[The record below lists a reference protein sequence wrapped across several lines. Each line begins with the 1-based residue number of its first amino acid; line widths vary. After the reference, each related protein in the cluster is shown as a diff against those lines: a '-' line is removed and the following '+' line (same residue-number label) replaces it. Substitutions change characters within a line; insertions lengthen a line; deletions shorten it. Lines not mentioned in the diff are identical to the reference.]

1 MFKNY
6 LKIAW
11 RNLKKNKGYSIIN
24 IGGLAVGLAV
34 VTIIGLWIY
43 DEITFNTN
51 HENYEQ
57 IARVMVHKTSN
68 GEKRTRYIIPYPL
81 GDELRNT
88 YESDFNY
95 VVMSS
100 GPGDNILSVEEKN
113 LTQHGAFMEVD
124 VLRMLSLPMIYGNH
138 DALKD
143 PNSIVIS
150 LATAKAFFGD
160 ADPVG
165 KQMKINNSLNVLV
178 TGVFDD
184 LPYNSAFRE
193 LKFIAPWELYV
204 SSTDW
209 VRAARDQ
216 SMWDNNSYLLYAQI
230 SENSEMQA
238 VSDKIKNTIYDNLSD
253 GDRGSNPEIFL
264 HAMKDWH
271 LKSSWKNG
279 EQTNGLMQYVW
290 LFGIIGLFVLL
301 LACINFMNLSTAQS
315 EKRAKEVGVRKTV
328 GSNKNQLINQF
339 FVESFV
345 VTLFASFL
353 AMFFVF
359 LFIPSFNQLA
369 DKQIVFPFT
378 SISFWGICL
387 GLVFITGILA
397 GSYPALYL
405 SSFRPVKVL
414 KGTFKSGKSAM
425 SFRKALVIVQF
436 TISLILIIGTMVINR
451 QIDHSK
457 NRSIGYEKSQLIMIE
472 KNTEDYEGKYNLLRD
487 ELIKNKTIEEM
498 SESSSPMTEVWNS
511 NSGFE
516 WEGKDP
522 DFDTNIITFFVT
534 HDYGKTV
541 DWNVIKGRDFSRDFA
556 TDSTAFVLNEA
567 AVKYMGL
574 ENPVGKTIRWG
585 GEEHKVIGVVK
596 NIITESP
603 FEPVKQAIY
612 LIDYSTTNWIAIRLS
627 SANSI
632 TQSLAQIETV
642 FNKYVPNVPFDYE
655 FVDAAFAGKFRS
667 EERIRKLSGIFAFL
681 AIFICCLGLFGLASF
696 VAEQRTKEIGVRKVL
711 GASVLSLWKMIS
723 KDFVILVAISCLIA
737 VPIANYFMSQWLQ
750 SYEYR
755 MEISWWVFGFAVGGA
770 LVVTLLTVSFQAIK
784 AALVDP
790 VKSLRTE

>member
-11 RNLKKNKGYSIIN
+11 RNLKKNRGYSIIN
-24 IGGLAVGLAV
+24 IGGLAVGIAV

-57 IARVMVHKTSN
+57 IAQVMVHKTSN
-68 GEKRTRYIIPYPL
+68 GEKRTRSIIPYPL
-81 GDELRNT
+81 GDELRNS
-88 YESDFNY
+88 YGSDFNY

-100 GPGDNILSVEEKN
+100 GHGDNILSLEEKN
-113 LTQHGAFMEVD
+113 LTQHGAFMEAE
-124 VLRMLSLPMIYGNH
+124 VLRMLSLHMIYGNH
-138 DALKD
+138 DGLME

-165 KQMKINNSLNVLV
+165 KQMKINNSLSVLV
-178 TGVFDD
+178 TGVFND
-184 LPYNSAFRE
+184 LPYNSEFRE
-193 LKFIAPWELYV
+193 LKFIAPWKLYV

-209 VRAARDQ
+209 VKAARDQ

-230 SENSEMQA
+230 SENSDMQV

-264 HAMKDWH
+264 HSMKDWH
-271 LKSSWKNG
+271 LQSSWKNG
-279 EQTNGLMQYVW
+279 VQTDGLMQYVW

-328 GSNKNQLINQF
+328 GSNKNQLISQF
-339 FVESFV
+339 FVESFL
-345 VTLFASFL
+345 VTLFAFL
-353 AMFFVF
+353 LAILFVF
-359 LFIPSFNQLA
+359 LLLPAFNQLA
-369 DKQIVFPFT
+369 DKQIIFPLT
-378 SISFWGICL
+378 SISFWLICL

-436 TISLILIIGTMVINR
+436 TISLVLIIGTMVIKD
-451 QIDHSK
+451 QIEHSK
-457 NRSIGYEKSQLIMIE
+457 NRSIGYEKSQLIMIG

-487 ELIKNKTIEEM
+487 ELIKNKVIEEM
-498 SESSSPMTEVWNS
+498 AESSSPLTEVWNS
-511 NSGFE
+511 NGGFY
-516 WEGKDP
+516 WEGKNP
-522 DFDTNIITFFVT
+522 DFDTNIITFFIT

-541 DWNVIKGRDFSRDFA
+541 DWNVLEGRDFSRDFA

-574 ENPVGKTIRWG
+574 ENPVGKTIRWR

-603 FEPVKQAIY
+603 FEPVKQAVY
-612 LIDYSTTNWIAIRLS
+612 LIDYGNTNWIEIRLLS
-627 SANSI
+627 DTSI

-642 FNKYVPNVPFDYE
+642 FNKYVPNVPFEYE
-655 FVDAAFAGKFRS
+655 FVDEAFAGKFKA
-667 EERIRKLSGIFAFL
+667 EERIRYLSGIFAFL

-696 VAEQRTKEIGVRKVL
+696 VAEQRTKEIGMRKIL
-711 GASVLSLWKMIS
+711 GASVLSLWKMLS
-723 KDFVILVAISCLIA
+723 KDFVILVSISCLIA
-737 VPIANYFMSQWLQ
+737 LPVAHYFMNQWLNN
-750 SYEYR
+750 YEYR
-755 MEISWWVFGFAVGGA
+755 MEISWGVFVFAAVGA
-770 LVVTLLTVSFQAIK
+770 LTVTILTVSFQAIK
-784 AALVDP
+784 AALINP
-790 VKSLRTE
+790 IKSLRSE

>member
-6 LKIAW
+6 LKFAW

-24 IGGLAVGLAV
+24 IGGLAVGIAV

-51 HENYEQ
+51 HENYGH
-57 IARVMVHKTSN
+57 IAQVMVNRTSN
-68 GEKRTRYIIPYPL
+68 GEKRTRSIIPYPL
-81 GDELRNT
+81 GNELRKS
-88 YESDFNY
+88 YGSDFKY

-100 GPGDNILSVEEKN
+100 GHGDNILSVAEKN
-113 LTQHGAFMEVD
+113 LTQHGAFMEAD
-124 VLRMLSLPMIYGNH
+124 VLRMLSLNM
-138 DALKD
+138 LKGSNNGLME

-160 ADPVG
+160 ADPIG
-165 KQMKINNSLNVLV
+165 RQMKINNALSVLV

-184 LPYNSAFRE
+184 LPYNSEFRE

-209 VRAARDQ
+209 VRTARDQ
-216 SMWDNNSYLLYAQI
+216 NLWDNNSYSLYAQI
-230 SENSEMQA
+230 SDNSDMQA
-238 VSDKIKNTIYDNLSD
+238 VSDKIKQTIYNNLSE
-253 GDRGSNPEIFL
+253 GDRQSNPEIFL
-264 HAMKDWH
+264 HSMKDWH

-279 EQTNGLMQYVW
+279 VQTDGLMQYVW

-328 GSNKNQLINQF
+328 GSNKNQLIAQF
-339 FVESFV
+339 FVESFL
-345 VTLFASFL
+345 VTFFAFFL
-353 AMFFVF
+353 AILFV
-359 LFIPSFNQLA
+359 LVLIPSFNQLA
-369 DKQIVFPFT
+369 DKEIVFPLT
-378 SISFWGICL
+378 NISFWLICL
-387 GLVFITGILA
+387 GLIFITGILA

-436 TISLILIIGTMVINR
+436 TISLVLIIGTMVIR
-451 QIDHSK
+451 DQIEYSK
-457 NRSIGYEKSQLIMIE
+457 DRPIGYEKSQLVMIG
-472 KNTEDYEGKYNLLRD
+472 KNTEDYEGKYNLLRN
-487 ELIKNKTIEEM
+487 ELLKDGVVEEM
-498 SESSSPMTEVWNS
+498 AESSSPLTEVWNS
-511 NSGFE
+511 NGGFD
-516 WEGKDP
+516 WEGKNP

-541 DWNVIKGRDFSRDFA
+541 GWNVIEGRDFSRDFS

-567 AVKYMGL
+567 AVEYMGL
-574 ENPVGKTIRWG
+574 KNPVGKTIRWA
-585 GEEHKVIGVVK
+585 GEEHKIIGVVK

-603 FEPVKQAIY
+603 FDPVKQAVY
-612 LIDYSTTNWIAIRLS
+612 LIDYDNTNWIELKLLS
-627 SANSI
+627 SKSI

-642 FNKYVPNVPFDYE
+642 FNKHVPNVPFQYQ
-655 FVDAAFAGKFRS
+655 FVDEAFAGKFKA
-667 EERIRKLSGIFAFL
+667 EERIRQLSGIFAFL

-711 GASVLSLWKMIS
+711 GASVLSLWKMLS
-723 KDFVILVAISCLIA
+723 KDFVILVSISCLIA
-737 VPIANYFMSQWLQ
+737 VPIAYHFMNQWLQ
-750 SYEYR
+750 NYEYR
-755 MEISWWVFGFAVGGA
+755 MEISWRVFGFAVVGA
-770 LVVTLLTVSFQAIK
+770 LTVTLLTVSFQAIK
-784 AALVDP
+784 AALVNP
-790 VKSLRTE
+790 VKNLRTE